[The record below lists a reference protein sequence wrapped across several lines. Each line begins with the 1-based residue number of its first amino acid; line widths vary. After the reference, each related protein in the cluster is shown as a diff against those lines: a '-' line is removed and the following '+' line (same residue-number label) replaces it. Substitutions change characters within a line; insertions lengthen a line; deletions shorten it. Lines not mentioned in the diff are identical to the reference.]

1 MFISEITIQ
10 RSSWADSTVYVVTN
24 GTTWGE
30 YLADYA
36 NFSLNNF
43 AISGATCDNR
53 STPRTYPDVTHNELN
68 AYFNL
73 TMNGTTSLPPDETL
87 YTLWIGTNDV
97 GVGELLTGQATSGV
111 SIVNVSQC
119 AVNWIQTLY
128 DSGARRFLFQNVRE
142 MMFYSADITHRLHR
156 CCLWTKYHCT
166 KLTRI
171 RISTGQRTGTRR
183 SGMSYVLIHLLGGY
197 MLLISCVSS

>member
-1 MFISEITIQ
+1 
-10 RSSWADSTVYVVTN
+10 VYVVTN

-53 STPRTYPDVTHNELN
+53 STPRTYPDVTHNELG

-73 TMNGTTSLPPDETL
+73 TVNGTTPLPPDETL

-119 AVNWIQTLY
+119 AVDWIQTLY
-128 DSGARRFLFQNVRE
+128 DSGARNFLFQNARK
-142 MMFYSADITHRLHR
+142 MMLRSADITHHFYR
-156 CCLWTKYHCT
+156 CCRWTKYHCT

-171 RISTGQRTGTRR
+171 LISTGLQKETRQSGT
-183 SGMSYVLIHLLGGY
+183 SYVLKHFFDRFVILT
-197 MLLISCVSS
+197 SCVSS